1 MPRLPR
7 VTGRQVI
14 RVLERSG
21 WYRHHQRGSHL
32 VLKHPDKPNARVT
45 VAVHS
50 GEIIFPKTLL
60 SILGQAGMS
69 VDEFRERL

>member
-1 MPRLPR
+1 M
-7 VTGRQVI
+7 
-14 RVLERSG
+14 
-21 WYRHHQRGSHL
+21 
-32 VLKHPDKPNARVT
+32 LKHPDKPNARVT